1 MARHSKLQSS
11 RPTGMT
17 APPRWHRFVDHTGEV
32 RLQVRAE
39 SLAGLLAE
47 AGRALGLLLAGA
59 ATLEA
64 TLPPRTIA
72 IRAHDGEAL
81 LVDWLNEI
89 LFLAETE
96 LWVPVEVEVTE
107 VGDCGLRAS
116 VRGAPVAEAPSLVKA
131 ATLHGLD
138 IGRDGDGVKAEVVLD
153 V

>member
-1 MARHSKLQSS
+1 
-11 RPTGMT
+11 MT
-17 APPRWHRFVDHTGEV
+17 APARWHRFVEHTGEV

-47 AGRALGLLLAGA
+47 AGRALGLLLAGES
-59 ATLEA
+59 TVEPS
-64 TLPPRTIA
+64 LPARHVDL
-72 IRAHDGEAL
+72 RSHDREAL

-96 LWVPVEVEVTE
+96 LWVPAEIEVVEAD
-107 VGDCGLRAS
+107 DCRLRAS

-131 ATLHGLD
+131 ATLHQLR
-138 IGRDGDGVKAEVVLD
+138 IEHDGDGVKTEVVLD